1 MTGEVID
8 AELLPVLA
16 NETRPALVI
25 PTAAQPSITAERR
38 TPTGEATIAADVAV
52 PALQAVCTAGAV
64 LVGVGL
70 IALALGWSRDVM
82 LLCGGVAMLGGWF
95 WRLAHSDR
103 ARHVVETVTR
113 LDLDGDGQ
121 IGTQR
126 AYTVVQ
132 PAVARAAVA
141 AETQQAAA
149 SAERAALLAF
159 VDTCCI
165 RGTSEA
171 AHNIK
176 AGSGPDR
183 AEYIRKRDTL
193 LSLGVAAWRN
203 PERPKAGWQMAAS
216 RQRARQLVE
225 KHVL

>member
-1 MTGEVID
+1 MTDVID

-16 NETRPALVI
+16 NDTRPALVI
-25 PTAAQPSITAERR
+25 PTAQPTVTAERR

-52 PALQAVCTAGAV
+52 PALQATFTAGAV

-70 IALALGWSRDVM
+70 IALALGWSVDVM
-82 LLCGGVAMLGGWF
+82 LLCGGIAMVAGWF

-121 IGTQR
+121 IGAPSR
-126 AYTVVQ
+126 AYTVMQ
-132 PAVARAAVA
+132 PAAARAAVA

-159 VDTCCI
+159 VDACYI
-165 RGTSEA
+165 RGCGEH
-171 AHNIK
+171 AHGIK
-176 AGSGPDR
+176 ASGPGR
-183 AEYIRKRDTL
+183 AEFVKMRDTL
-193 LSLGVAAWRN
+193 ITLGVAGWKS
-203 PERPKAGWQMAAS
+203 PGSPKAGWQMVVS